1 MRIGIDL
8 LPLQSDPKRR
18 GISNFV
24 YNLIKEMVKID
35 LKNEYYLYNA
45 NKVSLDFINN
55 DDHRIQLIKTEISLK
70 ESERLDLFIFT
81 SLFDFE
87 NKFVEPSS
95 LLCKTIV
102 IVYDII
108 PIILWDNYIEF
119 FSNETK
125 IEYFR
130 RIISIRKCEKIL
142 TISQSV
148 KKDLIEI
155 LEIPENVIDVIYAGI
170 DQNGDISDNN
180 PLSFK
185 ELKQKFSIKNKYIFS
200 VPSMDFRK
208 NIFGLINA
216 YSLLPEK
223 FKSEFQLV
231 ISNEMTNDYKK
242 MLFDY
247 AEKQNLTKNELILTD
262 YVSERDLK
270 VLYKNASL
278 FVFPSFNEGFGLP
291 VLEAMHYGIP
301 VVTSNLSSL
310 PEVVGTAGYL
320 VNPYN
325 SSEISQAMEAILINS
340 ELQKDLCEK
349 SKIQAKNFS
358 WEKTAQL
365 ALTSCYNCYNSEKKI
380 RLGLITPWNTKCGI
394 AEYSKYLIEGISDLR
409 ILILAN
415 YESNLVNHD
424 GLNVKRCWKLGSDNY
439 EFLFDII
446 INNNLNIVHIEFNFG
461 LFDLSNLI
469 KLRKR
474 LSKVNIKVIITF
486 HATQDVKIGNWEVSL
501 SNFVSELMTI
511 DKIIVHTD
519 GDRKRLE
526 DFGLIRNVTVL
537 PQGIKKFDFIPT
549 EKTREELNITQTP
562 VIAAFGFLLPHK
574 GILEC
579 IEAISILKKVYP
591 DIIFLIVS
599 ALYPIDESK
608 IYLERCRH
616 AATKSGLEKNII
628 FFPEFMNDFKS
639 NAILQASDIVVLP
652 YKDTQE
658 SSSAAAK
665 FALSAKRPLIVTDI
679 PIFNEYDGEVYKI
692 KMCSPKEIASGIQ
705 KVWNNKDEQLRL
717 VNNIEIKIASENWAI
732 ITKEYEKIIN
742 NLVNG

>member
-35 LKNEYYLYNA
+35 IKNEYYLYNA
-45 NKVSLDFINN
+45 KKVSLDFIKN
-55 DDHRIQLIKTEISLK
+55 DDHRIQLIKTEISTK

-87 NKFVEPSS
+87 KKFVEPSD
-95 LLCKTIV
+95 LVCKTIV

-125 IEYFR
+125 LEYFR
-130 RIISIRKCEKIL
+130 RIISIRKCDKIL

-170 DQNGDISDNN
+170 DQNGDIIDNDQ
-180 PLSFK
+180 LSFK
-185 ELKQKFSIKNKYIFS
+185 ELKQKFHIKNKYIFS

-208 NIFGLINA
+208 NIFGLIHA
-216 YSLLPEK
+216 YALLPEK
-223 FKSEFQLV
+223 LKSEFQLV
-231 ISNEMTNDYKK
+231 ISNEITDDYKK
-242 MLFDY
+242 MLFDH
-247 AEKQNLTKNELILTD
+247 AAQQNLAKDELILTN

-270 VLYKNASL
+270 ILYKNASL

-291 VLEAMHYGIP
+291 VLEAMHYGVP

-310 PEVVGTAGYL
+310 PEVVGNGGVL

-325 SSEISQAMEAILINS
+325 TNEIFLAMKEILIDP
-340 ELQKDLCEK
+340 ELQKDLFGK

-365 ALTSCYNCYNSEKKI
+365 ALTSCNDYYNSEKKLRI
-380 RLGLITPWNTKCGI
+380 GLVTPWNSRCGI
-394 AEYSKYLIEGISDLR
+394 AEYSKYLVEGISHSR

-415 YESNLVNHD
+415 YEENLVNHD
-424 GLNVKRCWKLGSDNY
+424 ELIVERCWKSGSDNY
-439 EFLFDII
+439 EILYKII
-446 INNNLNIVHIEFNFG
+446 RKNNLDIVHIEFNYG

-469 KLRKR
+469 KLKDRLRKR
-474 LSKVNIKVIITF
+474 GIKVIITF
-486 HATQDVKIGNWEVSL
+486 HATQDVKIGNKDISL
-501 SNFVSELMTI
+501 SNYVSDLMTF
-511 DKIIVHTD
+511 DKIIVHTEN
-519 GDRKRLE
+519 DRKRLE
-526 DFGLIRNVTVL
+526 DFGLIKNVTVL
-537 PQGIKKFDFIPT
+537 PQGIKKFDFIPAK
-549 EKTREELNITQTP
+549 KTRGELNITQGP
-562 VIAAFGFLLPHK
+562 VIASFGFLLPHK

-579 IEAISILKKVYP
+579 IDAIIILQKQYS
-591 DIIFLIVS
+591 DIVFLVVS
-599 ALYPIDESK
+599 ALYPVDESK
-608 IYLERCRH
+608 IYFETCRN
-616 AATKSGLEKNII
+616 AVIKSGLEKNII
-628 FFPEFMNDFKS
+628 FFPEFMNDIKS
-639 NAILQASDIVVLP
+639 NAILQASDIIVMP
-652 YKDTQE
+652 YQDTQE
-658 SSSAAAK
+658 SSSAATK

-679 PIFNEYDGEVYKI
+679 PIFNEYNGEVYKI
-692 KMCSPKEIASGIQ
+692 KTCSPKDIADGIQ
-705 KVWNNKDEQLRL
+705 KVLNHKELQLKL
-717 VNNIEIKIASENWAI
+717 INNIENRITYENWGTIAQD
-732 ITKEYEKIIN
+732 YEKLIN
-742 NLVNG
+742 YL